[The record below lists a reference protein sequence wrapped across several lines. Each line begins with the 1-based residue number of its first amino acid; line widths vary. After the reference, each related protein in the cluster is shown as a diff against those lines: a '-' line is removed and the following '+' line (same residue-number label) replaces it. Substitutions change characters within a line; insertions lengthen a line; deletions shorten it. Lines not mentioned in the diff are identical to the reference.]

1 VKDAARFL
9 LNDSGAMGSLDTA
22 DSRARGGFEI
32 ADGRISKGD
41 TGAAMAT
48 SGSLTQKDRNDV
60 SVLMANKNGFAGADG
75 LISKEELAAVATS
88 GRMTNGQQATG
99 AEIEAAR
106 NLTANPEKFNK
117 LENTL
122 SYRNPGDNN
131 IPRSDGKLSME
142 DMQLALGQ

>member
-1 VKDAARFL
+1 
-9 LNDSGAMGSLDTA
+9 
-22 DSRARGGFEI
+22 
-32 ADGRISKGD
+32 
-41 TGAAMAT
+41 
-48 SGSLTQKDRNDV
+48 LTQKDRNDV